1 MRFAI
6 LALVLAAPAF
16 PQSKTADPTFAPLWL
31 YDGTWQ
37 VSHKDNAAGAKP
49 DILSNQ
55 CALLGKFFTCSQ
67 VVNGAQQGLLVFL
80 PATQPGH
87 FYTQSI
93 MPDGRATG
101 RNDLQISGD
110 TWTYTSRRDEGGR
123 TTFYRTLNVF
133 TGKTKIHFES
143 SHSANNKD
151 WTVDSAGDEV
161 HVVHK

>member
-6 LALVLAAPAF
+6 LLFGLAAPVI
-16 PQSKTADPTFAPLWL
+16 PQSKPADPAFAPLWL
-31 YDGTWQ
+31 YDGSWEVT
-37 VSHKDNAAGAKP
+37 HKDKGAGGKP

-67 VVNGAQQGLLVFL
+67 LVNGAQQGLLVFL

-123 TTFYRTLNVF
+123 TTFYRT
-133 TGKTKIHFES
+133 
-143 SHSANNKD
+143 
-151 WTVDSAGDEV
+151 
-161 HVVHK
+161 